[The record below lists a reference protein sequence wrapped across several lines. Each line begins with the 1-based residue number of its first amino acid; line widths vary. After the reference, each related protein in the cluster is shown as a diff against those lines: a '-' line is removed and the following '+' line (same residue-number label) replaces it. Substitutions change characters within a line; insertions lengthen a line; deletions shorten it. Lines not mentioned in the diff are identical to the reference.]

1 MVVARAGYSGVV
13 VCTALRS
20 SALSAVQAAG
30 VMLANGQVQSW
41 EPQPYAAL
49 DLTGSFFNPE
59 IDLANYK
66 FELAGAAAYDRERGL
81 LYIIER
87 LADGYKS
94 IVHVWRL
101 R

>member
-1 MVVARAGYSGVV
+1 MRLVRHRGYWGEDYQPQILFYNPADFVAV
-13 VCTALRS
+13 
-20 SALSAVQAAG
+20 
-30 VMLANGQVQSW
+30 ANRQVQSW

-49 DLTGSFFNPE
+49 DLTESFFDPE

-66 FELAGAAAYDRERGL
+66 FELAGAVAYDRERGL

-87 LADGYKS
+87 LADGYQS
-94 IVHVWRL
+94 VIHVWRI